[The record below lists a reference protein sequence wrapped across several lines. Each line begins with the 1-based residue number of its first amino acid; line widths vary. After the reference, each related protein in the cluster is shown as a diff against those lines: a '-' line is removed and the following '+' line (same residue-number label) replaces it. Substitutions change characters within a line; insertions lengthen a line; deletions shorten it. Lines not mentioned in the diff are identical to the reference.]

1 MGFSNPKVAVAYT
14 MYEHRYYLMGWQDF
28 NSPSIKRYHSLE
40 INTNMDL
47 KKYNS
52 CFIICPLGA
61 AQSESRDFSNAII
74 EDIIEPVI
82 QPLFNEVVACHR
94 IVELGD
100 INDQVITRL
109 LDCDLL
115 ICITGNPINPNVM
128 YELAIRHAARKPVI
142 ILYDADARL
151 PFDIQGERA
160 VEINDTIRGAIEA
173 RNDLAKLIEPAMSD
187 TEPSNPIY
195 RAISYELIKKVPLP
209 EKDQVILKSLED
221 VNYMMRL
228 INNKLIHNTYP
239 DPFRIRAGVY
249 KDTPSYTIQLK
260 GTATKE
266 TLEKLE
272 EFLSLIS
279 RDVGLMYRV
288 EQVENT
294 FMFNI
299 YNLKYDASG
308 YNLLS
313 EYITGITKSAYNIET
328 VITHY

>member
-1 MGFSNPKVAVAYT
+1 
-14 MYEHRYYLMGWQDF
+14 
-28 NSPSIKRYHSLE
+28 
-40 INTNMDL
+40 MDS

-52 CFIICPLGA
+52 CFIICPLGTS
-61 AQSESRDFSNAII
+61 QSDFRDFSNAII

-82 QPLFNEVVACHR
+82 QPLFNEVLACHR
-94 IVELGD
+94 IFELGD

-109 LDCDLL
+109 LECDLL

-142 ILYDADARL
+142 ILYDAEAKL
-151 PFDIQGERA
+151 PFDIKGERA
-160 VEINDTIRGAIEA
+160 VEVNDSIRGAIDG
-173 RNDLAKLIEPAMSD
+173 RSDLAKLIEPAMTD

-195 RAISYELIKKVPLP
+195 RAISYELIKKIPIP
-209 EKDQVILKSLED
+209 EKDQVILKSLEN
-221 VNYMMRL
+221 VSNMMRL

-249 KDTPSYTIQLK
+249 KDKPSYTIQLK
-260 GTATKE
+260 STANKE
-266 TLEKLE
+266 TLDKLE
-272 EFLSLIS
+272 EYLSLIS

-288 EQVENT
+288 EQVENSI
-294 FMFNI
+294 MFHL